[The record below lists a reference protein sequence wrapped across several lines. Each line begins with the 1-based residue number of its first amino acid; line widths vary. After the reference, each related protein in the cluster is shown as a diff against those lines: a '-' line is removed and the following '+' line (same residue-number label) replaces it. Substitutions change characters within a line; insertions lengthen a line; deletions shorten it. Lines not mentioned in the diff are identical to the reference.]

1 MARASEKNI
10 ALTREIADRDWR
22 PDLSFTFSTV
32 GNVDFT
38 DKVMTLRL
46 PFLWR
51 NSGGSPALQIYYRGL
66 INRSDKPCIS
76 PDEENREISFTIWPK
91 GDITDYIDFKT
102 KDCNFDNDSFYLHLG
117 FKYKDRNNKEYLV
130 EEVLFCKITHGEIVL
145 LRTIK
150 DFEYDWI
157 RKQWK

>member
-1 MARASEKNI
+1 MAKASEKNI

-22 PDLSFTFSTV
+22 PDLSFTFNTV
-32 GNVDFT
+32 ENVDFT

-46 PFLWR
+46 PFVWR

-102 KDCNFDNDSFYLHLG
+102 EDCNLDNDSFYLHLG
-117 FKYKDRNNKEYLV
+117 FKYTGSTMKCTTWESVKGCGILSGYGKELSAT
-130 EEVLFCKITHGEIVL
+130 KSK
-145 LRTIK
+145 RTRE
-150 DFEYDWI
+150 DS
-157 RKQWK
+157 